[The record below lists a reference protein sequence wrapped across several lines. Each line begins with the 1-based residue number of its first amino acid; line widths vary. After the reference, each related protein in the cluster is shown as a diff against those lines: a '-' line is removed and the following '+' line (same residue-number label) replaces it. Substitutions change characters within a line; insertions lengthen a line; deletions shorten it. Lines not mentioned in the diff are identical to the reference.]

1 MTYTPKTQE
10 QARTAIESLEAK
22 ASDMASALLTGLA
35 DVADNVRVAVAD
47 MINDCLAQRDA
58 IAERMVDLPTEAELR
73 VQREMHELNHHYE
86 QVRNEPYGADDFQA
100 YNMSNDCW

>member
-10 QARTAIESLEAK
+10 QAQTAIESLEAK
-22 ASDMASALLTGLA
+22 ASDMAYSLLTGLA

-47 MINDCLAQRDA
+47 LINDCLAQRDA

-73 VQREMHELNHHYE
+73 AQREENDWV
-86 QVRNEPYGADDFQA
+86 QIRNEPYGGDDFQA
-100 YNMSNDCW
+100 YNSGDCW